1 MATELFVTP
10 SRCVYCAAD
19 RLVGTRASD
28 HIDIGMLTEGKP
40 LKCRLTNPRN
50 PKVHRLYFSA
60 IAAAAKHWP
69 EGAEPEPGG
78 DADLL
83 RAWLQVKAG
92 YAIKRVFSV
101 EAMPVLIALIGD
113 VRASDKY
120 AFVKQTT
127 VAGEP
132 AAVAFIPLSISY
144 AELDDE
150 AFAPIKSSVF
160 DIIESTLGCTITQLV
175 EADEKET

>member
-1 MATELFVTP
+1 M
-10 SRCVYCAAD
+10 
-19 RLVGTRASD
+19 
-28 HIDIGMLTEGKP
+28 GMLTEGKP
-40 LKCRLTNPRN
+40 LKCKLTNPRN

-69 EGAEPEPGG
+69 EGEEPEPGG

-92 YAIKRVFSV
+92 YAIRRVFDV
-101 EAMPVLIALIGD
+101 EAMPVLIALISD
-113 VRASDKY
+113 IRASDKY
-120 AFVKQTT
+120 AFVKQTKLIS
-127 VAGEP
+127 GEP

-144 AELDDE
+144 AELDDA
-150 AFAPIKSSVF
+150 AFEPIKSSVF
-160 DIIESTLGCTITQLV
+160 DIIESVLGCTITQLV